1 LTLPVKE
8 AVMDEYVS
16 AEEAAAMLGVAVDT
30 VYVYVSRKGIRSIPT
45 PNSSKRRYWRA
56 DVERA
61 RRRGGRSP
69 AIAGDLKQESAIT
82 LHTEEDLYYR
92 GRSVRELTE
101 SASFEEVA
109 ALLWDVEEKEA
120 FTEKLPASAPTMSL
134 FTTAFASES
143 TVNQALA
150 LFPLLEAAN
159 PRSYDL
165 SQVGMARTG
174 ADILRC
180 LCALILGKPHPAADP
195 IHATFGET
203 LGLSPEDTD
212 LLRRLLILSAD
223 HGLDSATFA
232 VRAVASTGVSPWRSI
247 LTGLSVKSGQRG
259 KLTQYGGVRQL
270 ITEIMGAKM
279 ASEPVMRRVQE
290 GEAIPG
296 FQPPEA
302 SRADARVR
310 ILSDRLHT
318 TMSADKDFQ
327 HIEAAARAVH
337 EIQGLEPTFAYL
349 SGFAWWKVGLR
360 SNIAPFLLGRS
371 AGWVAHAIEQ
381 YQGGERERAELHYR
395 GPLPP
400 QTPK

>member
-1 LTLPVKE
+1 
-8 AVMDEYVS
+8 MDEYVS
-16 AEEAAAMLGVAVDT
+16 AEEAAALLGVAVDT

-61 RRRGGRSP
+61 RLRGGRSP

-82 LHTEEDLYYR
+82 LHTAEELYYR

-109 ALLWDVEEKEA
+109 ALLWDVEERGA
-120 FTEKLPASAPTMSL
+120 FTERLPASPPNISL
-134 FTTAFASES
+134 FATAFASES

-150 LFPLLEAAN
+150 LFPLLEGAN

-174 ADILRC
+174 ADILRW
-180 LCALILGKPHPAADP
+180 LCALSLARPHPVVDP
-195 IHATFGET
+195 IHETFGKA
-203 LGLSPEDTD
+203 LSLSPDNTD
-212 LLRRLLILSAD
+212 LVRRLLILSAD
-223 HGLDSATFA
+223 NGLDSATFA

-247 LTGLSVKSGQRG
+247 LTGLAVKSGQRSR
-259 KLTQYGGVRQL
+259 LNQYGGLRQFVA
-270 ITEIMGAKM
+270 EIMSAKM
-279 ASEPVMRRVQE
+279 PSEPVMRRVQE
-290 GEAIPG
+290 GEALPG

-310 ILSDRLHT
+310 ILSDRLQAT
-318 TMSADKDFQ
+318 LSADKDFQ
-327 HIEAAARAVH
+327 RLEAAARAVN
-337 EIQGLEPTFAYL
+337 EIQGLEPTFSYL

-360 SNIAPFLLGRS
+360 SDIAPFLLGRS

-381 YQGGERERAELHYR
+381 YQGGERERVELHYR
-395 GPLPP
+395 GPLPL
-400 QTPK
+400 QTRK

>member
-1 LTLPVKE
+1 LTIPVKE

-16 AEEAAAMLGVAVDT
+16 AEEAAALLGVAIDT
-30 VYVYVSRKGIRSIPT
+30 LYVYVSRKGIRSIPT

-61 RRRGGRSP
+61 RRRGGRPP

-82 LHTEEDLYYR
+82 LYTDEDLYYR

-101 SASFEEVA
+101 AASFEEVA
-109 ALLWDVEEKEA
+109 ALLWDVEEQVA
-120 FTEKLPASAPTMSL
+120 FTGKLPASPPNISS

-143 TVNQALA
+143 AVNQALA
-150 LFPLLEAAN
+150 LFPLLEEAN

-174 ADILRC
+174 ADILRW
-180 LCALILGKPHPAADP
+180 LCALTLAKLHPVAEP
-195 IHATFGET
+195 IHEVFGKA
-203 LGLSPEDTD
+203 LNLSPENTD
-212 LLRRLLILSAD
+212 LVRRLLILSAD
-223 HGLDSATFA
+223 HGLDTATFA

-247 LTGLSVKSGQRG
+247 LTGVSVKSGQRSTLN
-259 KLTQYGGVRQL
+259 KYGALGQL
-270 ITEIMGAKM
+270 VAEIMTTKKA
-279 ASEPVMRRVQE
+279 AEPVTRRVQE

-296 FQPPEA
+296 FQLPEA
-302 SRADARVR
+302 TRADARVR
-310 ILSDRLHT
+310 ILSERLQAT
-318 TMSADKDFQ
+318 LSTDKEFQ
-327 HIEAAARAVH
+327 HLEAAARAVH
-337 EIQGLEPTFAYL
+337 EIQGLEPTFGYL
-349 SGFAWWKVGLR
+349 SSFAWWKIGLK

-400 QTPK
+400 QRK

>member
-1 LTLPVKE
+1 
-8 AVMDEYVS
+8 MDEYVS
-16 AEEAAAMLGVAVDT
+16 AEEAAALLGVAVDT

-61 RRRGGRSP
+61 RLRGGRSP

-82 LHTEEDLYYR
+82 LHTTEDLYYR

-150 LFPLLEAAN
+150 LFPLLEGAN

-174 ADILRC
+174 ADILRW
-180 LCALILGKPHPAADP
+180 LCALSLAKPHPVVDP
-195 IHATFGET
+195 IHET
-203 LGLSPEDTD
+203 IGKALSLSPENTD
-212 LLRRLLILSAD
+212 LVRRLLILSAD
-223 HGLDSATFA
+223 NGLDSATFA

-247 LTGLSVKSGQRG
+247 LTGLAVKSGQRSR
-259 KLTQYGGVRQL
+259 LNQYGGLRQFVA
-270 ITEIMGAKM
+270 EIMAAKM

-310 ILSDRLHT
+310 ILSDRLQAT
-318 TMSADKDFQ
+318 LSADKDFQ
-327 HIEAAARAVH
+327 RLEAAAKAVH
-337 EIQGLEPTFAYL
+337 EIQGLEPTVSYL

-360 SNIAPFLLGRS
+360 SDIAPFLLGRS

-381 YQGGERERAELHYR
+381 YQGEEGERGKLQSR
-395 GPLPP
+395 GPLPL
-400 QTPK
+400 QTRK

>member
-1 LTLPVKE
+1 
-8 AVMDEYVS
+8 MDEYVS
-16 AEEAAAMLGVAVDT
+16 AEEAAALLGVAVDT

-61 RRRGGRSP
+61 RLRGGRSP

-82 LHTEEDLYYR
+82 LHTTEDLYYR
-92 GRSVRELTE
+92 GRSLRELTE

-109 ALLWDVEEKEA
+109 ALLWDVEEKGA
-120 FTEKLPASAPTMSL
+120 FTGRLPAAPANISL

-150 LFPLLEAAN
+150 LFPLLEGAN

-174 ADILRC
+174 ADILRW
-180 LCALILGKPHPAADP
+180 LCALSLAKPHPVVDP
-195 IHATFGET
+195 IHET
-203 LGLSPEDTD
+203 IGKALSLSPENTD
-212 LLRRLLILSAD
+212 LVRRLLILSAD
-223 HGLDSATFA
+223 NGLDSATFA

-247 LTGLSVKSGQRG
+247 LTGLAVKSGQRSR
-259 KLTQYGGVRQL
+259 LNQYGGLRQFVA
-270 ITEIMGAKM
+270 EIMAAKM

-310 ILSDRLHT
+310 ILSDRLQAT
-318 TMSADKDFQ
+318 LSADKDFQ
-327 HIEAAARAVH
+327 RLEAAAKAVH
-337 EIQGLEPTFAYL
+337 EIQGLEPTFSYL

-360 SNIAPFLLGRS
+360 SDIAPFLLGRS

-395 GPLPP
+395 GPLPL
-400 QTPK
+400 QTRK

>member
-1 LTLPVKE
+1 
-8 AVMDEYVS
+8 
-16 AEEAAAMLGVAVDT
+16 
-30 VYVYVSRKGIRSIPT
+30 VYVYVSRKGIRSIST

-56 DVERA
+56 DVEWA

-69 AIAGDLKQESAIT
+69 TIAGDLKQESAIT
-82 LHTEEDLYYR
+82 LHTDEDLYYR

-101 SASFEEVA
+101 AASFEEVA
-109 ALLWDVEEKEA
+109 ALLWDVEERGA
-120 FTEKLPASAPTMSL
+120 FTEKLPASPPTMSL

-150 LFPLLEAAN
+150 LFPLLETAN

-174 ADILRC
+174 ADILRW
-180 LCALILGKPHPAADP
+180 LCALTLARPAPVVDP
-195 IHATFGET
+195 IHET
-203 LGLSPEDTD
+203 LGKTLSLSLEDTD

-223 HGLDSATFA
+223 NGLDSATFA

-247 LTGLSVKSGQRG
+247 STGLSVKSGQRS
-259 KLTQYGGVRQL
+259 KLNQYGGLRQL
-270 ITEIMGAKM
+270 VAEIMAAKV

-296 FQPPEA
+296 FQAAEA

-310 ILSDRLHT
+310 ILSDRLRAT
-318 TMSADKDFQ
+318 LSKDKEFQ
-327 HIEAAARAVH
+327 QLEAAAGAVH
-337 EIQGLEPTFAYL
+337 DIQGLEPTFSYL
-349 SGFAWWKVGLR
+349 STFAWWKIGLR

-395 GPLPP
+395 GPLPAP
-400 QTPK
+400 PRS

>member
-1 LTLPVKE
+1 
-8 AVMDEYVS
+8 MDEYVS
-16 AEEAAAMLGVAVDT
+16 AEEAAALLGVAVDT

-61 RRRGGRSP
+61 RLRGGRSP
-69 AIAGDLKQESAIT
+69 AVAGDLKQESAIT
-82 LHTEEDLYYR
+82 LHTAEELYYR

-109 ALLWDVEEKEA
+109 ALLWDVEERGA
-120 FTEKLPASAPTMSL
+120 FTERLPASPPNISL

-150 LFPLLEAAN
+150 LFPLLEGAN

-174 ADILRC
+174 ADILRW
-180 LCALILGKPHPAADP
+180 LCALSLARPHPVVDP
-195 IHATFGET
+195 IHETFGQA
-203 LGLSPEDTD
+203 LSLSPENTD
-212 LLRRLLILSAD
+212 LVRRLLILSAD
-223 HGLDSATFA
+223 NGLDSATFA

-247 LTGLSVKSGQRG
+247 LTGLAVKSGQRSRRN
-259 KLTQYGGVRQL
+259 QYGGLRQFVA
-270 ITEIMGAKM
+270 EIMAAKM

-310 ILSDRLHT
+310 ILSDRLRAT
-318 TMSADKDFQ
+318 LSADKDFQ
-327 HIEAAARAVH
+327 RFEAAARAVH
-337 EIQGLEPTFAYL
+337 EIQGLEPTFSYL
-349 SGFAWWKVGLR
+349 AGFAWWKVGLR
-360 SNIAPFLLGRS
+360 SDIAPFLLGRS

-381 YQGGERERAELHYR
+381 YQGGERERVELHYR
-395 GPLPP
+395 GPLPL
-400 QTPK
+400 QTRK

>member
-1 LTLPVKE
+1 
-8 AVMDEYVS
+8 MDEYVS
-16 AEEAAAMLGVAVDT
+16 AEEAAALLGVAVDT

-61 RRRGGRSP
+61 RLRGGRSP

-82 LHTEEDLYYR
+82 LHTAEDLYYR

-109 ALLWDVEEKEA
+109 ALLWDVEERGA
-120 FTEKLPASAPTMSL
+120 FTERLPASPPNISL

-143 TVNQALA
+143 TVNQAFA
-150 LFPLLEAAN
+150 LFPLLEGAN

-174 ADILRC
+174 ADILRW
-180 LCALILGKPHPAADP
+180 LCALSLSGTHPVVDP
-195 IHATFGET
+195 IHETFGKALT
-203 LGLSPEDTD
+203 LSPENTD
-212 LLRRLLILSAD
+212 LVRRLLILSAD
-223 HGLDSATFA
+223 NGLDSATFA

-247 LTGLSVKSGQRG
+247 LTGLAVKSGQRSR
-259 KLTQYGGVRQL
+259 LNQYGGLRQF
-270 ITEIMGAKM
+270 ITEIMAAKM

-310 ILSDRLHT
+310 ILSDRLQAT
-318 TMSADKDFQ
+318 LSADKDFQ
-327 HIEAAARAVH
+327 RLETAARAVH
-337 EIQGLEPTFAYL
+337 EIQGLEPTFSYL

-360 SNIAPFLLGRS
+360 SDIAPFLLGRS

-381 YQGGERERAELHYR
+381 YQGGERERVELHYR
-395 GPLPP
+395 GPLPL
-400 QTPK
+400 QTRK